1 MSILEKLGVKS
12 TPISSPTGDGYVLSY
27 RDDVKLSVCIIVG
40 NDEGTL
46 TYSSATS
53 FKQFHVED
61 AMGLLTEN
69 PTDSRAHAPWAFAM
83 VGGDRVDDL
92 MDQLNLPFEFREEAR
107 SELAELI
114 SSEKNRVK
122 NFDHKGLDAIA
133 KSYQQTKAAYEFY
146 AGDNDRAL
154 IRRQAAA
161 SYPILADLL
170 SSNLTAK
177 MAVDRKKPIADT
189 VVNLL
194 SKIVDASITKPV
206 LKRLSTADTIPNG
219 VKLSSVVRLM
229 SLVPPDW
236 IPTSGQDWRSFCQDA
251 GGLFEDLAA
260 SDHSV
265 GPMVKSA
272 QGKWTDFCQRVV
284 KKAGVEQANLEE
296 DFRLVMWNTA
306 DMLED
311 FKNFIVLPLSAHG
324 GDSDEVMVT
333 PEMGIASREAAF
345 EMLIAGKSLTD
356 IADQQ
361 RRFHLGRNGI
371 LSGTAQIEAENR
383 QELRRSIEANTWP
396 GLTEPV
402 QAPNGLWLVPL
413 RSTNELQQEGAAMNH
428 CVGGYTRVA
437 ETCQSFIV
445 SVRSLDENGAIE
457 RRHSTIEF
465 DSLNPSND
473 MLHVKQNMAH
483 GNTAASPKAKDAT
496 AWYISAILSG
506 QVKLNRKLIS
516 AFLDDIPIPDDGIE
530 RLCGYDWK
538 DRDTLN
544 LAVMPWFPF
553 VNKKYQEMNLD
564 GLMDCEEVAPISG
577 MISPDPVAYRF
588 R

>member
-1 MSILEKLGVKS
+1 MSILEKLGVKL
-12 TPISSPTGDGYVLSY
+12 TPISSPTGEGYALSY

-40 NDEGTL
+40 NDEGAL

-53 FKQFHVED
+53 FKQFHIED
-61 AMGLLTEN
+61 AMRLLMEN

-107 SELAELI
+107 SELADLI
-114 SSEKNRVK
+114 SNEKSRVK

-146 AGDNDRAL
+146 SGDNDRAL

-189 VVNLL
+189 VINLL

-236 IPTSGQDWRSFCQDA
+236 IPTSGQDWRSFCQVA

-284 KKAGVEQANLEE
+284 KKAGVEQANIEE

-413 RSTNELQQEGAAMNH
+413 RSTIELQQEGAAMKH

-473 MLHVKQNMAH
+473 VLHVKQNMAH

-496 AWYISAILSG
+496 AWYMSAILSG

-564 GLMDCEEVAPISG
+564 GLMDCEEIAPISG

>member
-1 MSILEKLGVKS
+1 MSILEKLGVKL
-12 TPISSPTGDGYVLSY
+12 TPISSPTGDGYALSY
-27 RDDVKLSVCIIVG
+27 RDDVRLSVCIIVG
-40 NDEGTL
+40 NDDGTL

-53 FKQFHVED
+53 FKQFQLED
-61 AMGLLTEN
+61 ALGLLAEK

-83 VGGDRVDDL
+83 VGSDRVDDL
-92 MDQLNLPFEFREEAR
+92 MDQLNLPFEFREKAR
-107 SELAELI
+107 SELADLI
-114 SSEKNRVK
+114 AAEKSRVK
-122 NFDHKGLDAIA
+122 NFDHKSLHAIA
-133 KSYQQTKAAYEFY
+133 KSYQQTKSAYEFY

-236 IPTSGQDWRSFCQDA
+236 IPTSGQEWRSFCQVA

-260 SDHSV
+260 SDRSV

-272 QGKWTDFCQRVV
+272 QGKWTDFCQRVI
-284 KKAGVEQANLEE
+284 KKAGVEQADLEE

-396 GLTEPV
+396 GLTDPV

-413 RSTNELQQEGAAMNH
+413 RSTTELQHEGTAMSH

-496 AWYISAILSG
+496 AWYMSAILSG
-506 QVKLNRKLIS
+506 QVKINRKLIS

-564 GLMDCEEVAPISG
+564 GLMDCEEVALISG
-577 MISPDPVAYRF
+577 MISPDPVAFRF